1 MQLER
6 STQMAHKSEDAKAR
20 AEAQFKRR
28 EQQSREAEEVRADNL
43 SKSRAVDEKTARL
56 KGLRL
61 AKEVADKEA
70 AARTQREPVKK
81 KTRKAT

>member
-1 MQLER
+1 
-6 STQMAHKSEDAKAR
+6 MAHKSEDAKAR